1 MLAVRVH
8 QFSQSVAVGGPRPDP
23 VRHEEHTGLPD
34 EQARRVW
41 HIEIR
46 RLAAPPERRLD
57 RGRRVQG

>member
-8 QFSQSVAVGGPRPDP
+8 QFSQAVALGGSRAYP
-23 VRHEEHTGLPD
+23 VRDDQHPGLPD

-46 RLAAPPERRLD
+46 RLATPAERRLD